1 MHNNLVILAGGASSR
16 MKKEAVTNTLSPEE
30 IAQANERSK
39 GLIGVGASG
48 RPLLDYL
55 LWNAKKAGYK
65 NIYIIIGEQGE
76 LFKEFYG
83 SKMKDNDFHGLNIS
97 FAIQYIP
104 EGRVK
109 PFGTADALFQAVEQ
123 YPELNSQFYSVCNSD
138 NLYSAEALRALKE
151 TESPNAFISYD
162 RDAMDFPL
170 ERISRFAIA
179 KLDANNQLLDILEKP
194 TEEDLEQYKDA
205 EGKIRVSMNAFKFNG
220 ETLYIHLKNC
230 PVHPERDEKELPTVL
245 LNSVKENPNAT
256 IGIPFSE
263 HVPDLTA
270 KEDIA
275 DVKTY
280 LAKYY
285 PDLNWNSKN

>member
-1 MHNNLVILAGGASSR
+1 MHDNLIILAGGASSR
-16 MKKEAVTNTLSPEE
+16 MKKQALSNNLTPDE

-39 GLIGVGASG
+39 GLIGVGPNG

-55 LWNAKKAGYK
+55 LLNAKKAGYK

-83 SKMKDNDFHGLNIS
+83 NQDKNNDFNGLNIS
-97 FAIQYIP
+97 FAVQYIP

-123 YPELNSQFYSVCNSD
+123 FSELKNKTYTVCNSD
-138 NLYSAEALRALKE
+138 NLYSVAALLALRKNQN
-151 TESPNAFISYD
+151 THAFISYD
-162 RDAMDFPL
+162 RDALAFPL

-179 KLDANNQLLDILEKP
+179 KLTSDNFLIDILEKP
-194 TEEDLEQYKDA
+194 TEDVLNEYKDA
-205 EGKIRVSMNAFKFNG
+205 EGKLRVSMNAFKFDG
-220 ETLYIHLKNC
+220 AVLYAYLKNC

-245 LNSVKENPNAT
+245 LNAIKDNPKTAL
-256 IGIPFSE
+256 GIPFSE

-270 KEDIA
+270 KEDIV
-275 DVKTY
+275 DVKEY
-280 LAKYY
+280 LKTHY
-285 PDLNWNSKN
+285 PVLDWNS